1 MEAGTYKAVRYQQ
14 LVPLLI
20 NAIKDL
26 SEKVNVLE
34 NKLNNEE

>member
-1 MEAGTYKAVRYQQ
+1 
-14 LVPLLI
+14 VPLLI

-34 NKLNNEE
+34 NKLNNKE